1 MDFKTYVGAK
11 IIQAKPMNRLEYNK
25 YRGWEIPKDENPTDE
40 GYLVKYEDGYES
52 WSPKEVFENAYREY
66 MGLTRLSDTSIFM
79 QSNDYRERF
88 IAEYFQ
94 VHIRFVKLKAML
106 EKWDKDELDFE
117 PTCPYSTYE
126 MQIKAM
132 RDYISVLEARAVMEN
147 IDL

>member
-1 MDFKTYVGAK
+1 MNLIPTTLEDSIDLMKSKDYKDRFK
-11 IIQAKPMNRLEYNK
+11 
-25 YRGWEIPKDENPTDE
+25 
-40 GYLVKYEDGYES
+40 
-52 WSPKEVFENAYREY
+52 
-66 MGLTRLSDTSIFM
+66 
-79 QSNDYRERF
+79 
-88 IAEYFQ
+88 AEYYQ
-94 VHIRFVKLKAML
+94 VFVRFVKLKAML

>member
-1 MDFKTYVGAK
+1 MISLQDTVEM
-11 IIQAKPMNRLEYNK
+11 MNS
-25 YRGWEIPKDENPTDE
+25 
-40 GYLVKYEDGYES
+40 EDY
-52 WSPKEVFENAYREY
+52 K
-66 MGLTRLSDTSIFM
+66 
-79 QSNDYRERF
+79 ERF
-88 IAEYFQ
+88 KAEYYQ
-94 VHIRFVKLKAML
+94 VFVRFVKLKAML